1 MYEQGKIINLEAFKE
16 ALLARYLIAKIRMGM
31 VAMR

>member
-16 ALLARYLIAKIRMGM
+16 ALKSVLSDCEK
-31 VAMR
+31 